1 MRAVSG
7 TRWGANETSL
17 LTIYKMLIRS
27 ILDYGAA
34 AYDSASISQLRKLD
48 KIQYSALKLCFGAM
62 KSTSASA
69 LQVESGEA
77 PLHLRRLEQQSKFSI
92 KIKAS
97 VNHAANSVLQDHWT
111 THYGKFT
118 DNSRPLAAKVDQF
131 FQHMTLNIVQ
141 TTVGKFPPWHIVLPN
156 VDQTLASQVKKKD
169 APHILNA
176 LACDK
181 INQQYADHVHI
192 YTDASKDSS
201 GKVKIGCHIRLSS
214 TSQEY

>member
-1 MRAVSG
+1 
-7 TRWGANETSL
+7 
-17 LTIYKMLIRS
+17 MLIRS

-48 KIQYSALKLCFGAM
+48 KIQYSALKLCFGAI
-62 KSTSASA
+62 KSTAASA

-77 PLHLRRLEQQSKFSI
+77 PLHLRRLEQQIKFSI

-118 DNSRPLAAKVDQF
+118 DNSRPLATKVDQF

-141 TTVGKFPPWHIVLPN
+141 TTVGKIPPWHIVLPD
-156 VDQTLASQVKKKD
+156 VDQTLASQVKKKKD

-176 LACDK
+176 LNMPITFIYILMLPK
-181 INQQYADHVHI
+181 IPLEKSESAVTYGYHP
-192 YTDASKDSS
+192 
-201 GKVKIGCHIRLSS
+201 RLRVL
-214 TSQEY
+214 TKLPG